1 VSSERLTLDDV
12 ARARAVLDRHLR
24 PTPLR
29 ESGAAPGADLLLKLE
44 CWQPTGSFKVRG
56 ALHLLSTLG
65 AEERRRGVV
74 AASAGNHALGVAFAA
89 SRLGGSVRATLF
101 VPRSAPRS
109 KVDKLRR
116 FPVEVREAGE
126 TYDDAV
132 EAAHAFERETGAVYV
147 HAYEDPRT
155 AAGQGTVGLEILGQ
169 CPEAATVLVPVGGG
183 GLIAGLATVVKAKAP
198 DVRVVAVQPEASPA
212 LRESLRLGRPL
223 LTYPAA
229 PTLADGLAGGIGRIV
244 FDHRDLVDEV
254 VTVSEEEIEDAMVA
268 LLASDQV
275 VAEASGAVGVAAL
288 RAGKVASAGRGPVV
302 AVVTG
307 ANVDAPV
314 LARLLAAR
322 FPSEENA
329 R

>member
-1 VSSERLTLDDV
+1 MPARLSPGDVER
-12 ARARAVLDRHLR
+12 AGAVLARHLR

-29 ESGAAPGADLLLKLE
+29 ESLAAPGVDLLVKLE

-56 ALHLLSTLG
+56 ATYLLSTLDDE
-65 AEERRRGVV
+65 ARSRGVV

-89 SRLGGSVRATLF
+89 SRLGGTVRATVFL
-101 VPRSAPRS
+101 PRTAPRA
-109 KVDKLRR
+109 KVEKLRR
-116 FPVEVREAGE
+116 FPVDVRETGE

-132 EAAHAFERETGAVYV
+132 EAARAFERETGATFV
-147 HAYEDPRT
+147 HAYEDART
-155 AAGQGTVGLEILGQ
+155 AAGQGTVGLEILDS

-183 GLIAGLATVVKAKAP
+183 GLIAGLATAVKSRAP

-229 PTLADGLAGGIGRIV
+229 PTLADGLSGGIGAIA

-254 VTVSEEEIEDAMVA
+254 VTVSEAEIEDAMVA
-268 LLASDQV
+268 LLAADQV
-275 VAEASGAVGVAAL
+275 VAEASGAVGVAAV

-302 AVVTG
+302 AVITG
-307 ANVDAPV
+307 GNVDAGV

-322 FPSEENA
+322 YPEA
-329 R
+329 RR